1 MSEHYQVA
9 IIGSGPGGLGAAT
22 NAAQHGLSHILFE
35 KSEIAN
41 TIYEYQLRKH
51 VMAEPGKLPLRAC
64 VDFQPGTRE
73 GILASWNHSLKDLAV
88 NVRKGEVTAIK
99 KEGELFH
106 ISCSAGDVTA
116 TNVVLAIGCQGTPR
130 KPGVPGEDLPHV
142 SYTLSDPD
150 AYQDEDILV
159 VGVGDAAI
167 ENALALADKNRVT
180 ILNREDTFPRAKEA
194 NAAALTRAIQERKIE
209 HVIWSNLNRI
219 QEGVTYVDGPEG
231 EIAIKASR
239 VIVRIGAVL
248 PRRFVE
254 GCGIEFPSSDLNAVP
269 VVSERYE
276 SNVSGLF
283 VVGALIGYP
292 LIKQAMNQGHEVIEH
307 IIGNPVI
314 PADQVLVDE
323 TLAVLSGSSQENL
336 KMIRDSIPLLQ
347 LLSEPQFRECI
358 IDSTL
363 HCPKEG
369 DVLFQKNDYTDSFWC
384 VVKGSA
390 YIELGEGHIIE
401 VPPGQFFGEMGLLS
415 GRRRSA
421 TVRAGKDAIFLETP
435 RNQMLKLNNSVEEVK
450 RLLDE
455 RFIRNVL
462 ESSIFP
468 DIEPEFLKKL
478 VKRAGMKTFKKGE
491 TLAREGEFGDCLFV
505 IRKGS
510 VKISRLNARG
520 EDVAF
525 TYLSAGHYVGEMSL
539 MSDTPMPRTATVTA
553 AVPCE
558 TIIIEK
564 DAFRELLKDNAEV
577 RERVVRLSH
586 ERHVQNLTNTQ
597 DSEAG
602 KLLDFV
608 VSQGVTDAEN
618 VLLIDSDLCIG
629 CDNCES
635 ACAATHSGYSRLDR
649 KGGKNY
655 DSLQIPVSCRHCE
668 NPLCMIDCPPD
679 ALIRM
684 SDGEVVIQDS
694 CIGCGNCVRNCPYG
708 VIQMV
713 YDRPAPKSRGFFSWL
728 FTSSKDVASDGG
740 GVASGGGAKAGKCDM
755 CRSLEGGPACV
766 RACPTGAAM
775 RVNPSTMLHI
785 LSDKRSLS

>member
-1 MSEHYQVA
+1 MSEHYDVA
-9 IIGSGPGGLGAAT
+9 IVGSGPGGLGAAA
-22 NAAQHGLSHILFE
+22 NAANQKLSHILFE
-35 KSEIAN
+35 KNEVAN
-41 TIYEYQLRKH
+41 TIFDYQLRKH

-64 VDFQPGTRE
+64 IEFQAATRE
-73 GILASWNHSLKDLAV
+73 EILASWNKSLNDLAV
-88 NVRKGEVTAIK
+88 NVRKAEVRAIVKEGEIFRISSSAGEVTAT
-99 KEGELFH
+99 
-106 ISCSAGDVTA
+106 S
-116 TNVVLAIGCQGTPR
+116 VVLAIGCQGTPR
-130 KPGVPGEDLPHV
+130 KPGVVGEDLPHV

-150 AYQDEDILV
+150 AFEDEDILV

-167 ENALALADKNRVT
+167 ENALALASKNRVA
-180 ILNREDTFPRAKEA
+180 ILNREDTFPRAKDA
-194 NAAALTRAIQERKIE
+194 NAAALTRAIQDKKIE
-209 HVIWSNLNRI
+209 HVVWSNLNRI
-219 QEGVTYVDGPEG
+219 EEGVTFVDGPEG
-231 EIAIKASR
+231 EMAIKASQ
-239 VIVRIGAVL
+239 VIVRIGAIL

-254 GCGIEFPSSDLNAVP
+254 SCGIEFPNSDPNAVP

-292 LIKQAMNQGHEVIEH
+292 LIKQAINQGHEVIEH
-307 IIGNPVI
+307 LVGNPVV
-314 PADQVLVDE
+314 PADQVLIEE
-323 TLAVLSGSSQENL
+323 TLAPLNQRLSQDANSNL
-336 KMIRDSIPLLQ
+336 TFVRDSVPLFG

-358 IDSTL
+358 IDSTV
-363 HCPKEG
+363 HCPEEG
-369 DVLFQKNDYTDSFWC
+369 EVLFRKNDYTDSFWS
-384 VVKGSA
+384 VVRGSA
-390 YIELGEGHIIE
+390 HIELEDGRSITVPVGE
-401 VPPGQFFGEMGLLS
+401 FFGEMGLLS

-421 TVRAGKDAIFLETP
+421 TVRAGREAILIETP

-455 RFIRNVL
+455 RFIKNIL
-462 ESSIFP
+462 ESAVFP
-468 DIEPEFLKKL
+468 EIDASFLDQV
-478 VKRAGMKTFKKGE
+478 VKSAVLQSFKKGE
-491 TLAREGEFGDCLFV
+491 PLAQEGDVGDCLYV

-510 VKISRLNARG
+510 VKVSRRSASG
-520 EDVAF
+520 EDVTF
-525 TYLSAGHYVGEMSL
+525 TYLSVGHYVGEMSL
-539 MSDTPMPRTATVTA
+539 MSEAPMPRTATVTA

-558 TIIIEK
+558 TIVIQKEL
-564 DAFRELLKDNAEV
+564 FRALLQDNPQVRNRVAQLV
-577 RERVVRLSH
+577 RERQ
-586 ERHVQNLTNTQ
+586 VQNLSNTRDT
-597 DSEAG
+597 DSG

-618 VLLIDSDLCIG
+618 VLLIDSDLCVG

-684 SDGEVVIQDS
+684 ADGEVVIQDS

-713 YDRPAPKSRGFFSWL
+713 YDRPATGSRGFFDWL
-728 FTSSKDVASDGG
+728 FSSSSRSVEEAST
-740 GVASGGGAKAGKCDM
+740 GGAKAGKCDM

-775 RVNPSTMLHI
+775 RVNPNKMLRI
-785 LSDKRSLS
+785 VSERRQEA